1 MSREITVDYLGFE
14 YNEDL
19 INPNNTDRYN
29 RYEFKFDFTQ
39 NQNLLEKLLG
49 KEEDFRNPQRFSRF
63 HNNEAASNNFN
74 VPSTI
79 FNITNPRTSLS
90 FSTEEN
96 QLRAYRDSKTI
107 LSGGSTGFYL
117 MTMAVWS
124 SELTPQYVTRFDE
137 NDDPVQ
143 VLNSYSIQYTLERKE
158 EFYSDKRPFR
168 LASPQHVFSVYPN
181 YEFTT
186 EVVGE
191 IEGNNHTVN
200 LTTWHPEK
208 KDGWVTTFVWRRF
221 DSINDPRI
229 TGNDPEETNPIDIDA
244 FIEER
249 NPSGTLGSISTNEY
263 VQLYKQQ
270 AIDEGNLSQSILLKQ
285 NKTLTIKNEP
295 LNENNVFGNLELYR
309 SNSSELT
316 ALTYAILGPPRKFFY
331 EEWEDIS
338 DELYVSLVRENPWNI
353 FTQFDK
359 SSFSDNFSRI
369 KSLNLPFKIIGGE
382 YFETDVQNNLG
393 VKFGKPTHI
402 TLPFTTGSTLLYY
415 KLGSDLQNEFSRFTD
430 SKLLVVKRYD
440 YDGEYFSNLFQH
452 LNRLN
457 QSGETHILS
466 SSFTHEISGNK
477 IIVDGELDPYLLK
490 LDENNYM
497 YQDDIYVPYW
507 QMNENVRP
515 TVQTGNHPLG
525 IIGNTNAG
533 FFGDDTGNDRFY
545 ESHNLLG
552 ELVDS
557 GQLTSSYFI
566 LGKRPNGDEFNHTIY
581 PFNGPE
587 QNILMSCH
595 SIRFTASS
603 DILTLMRFLIPHILT
618 PYTTKS
624 FLLDEFNVGRGKLK
638 TLPLKTETES
648 WINNSRINLLFTEAK
663 NTIEQFENDP
673 NKNPPGLAAAKSQ
686 IEALEEEFL
695 EIMGRLSEPYII
707 RGEDHTFFTSNN
719 QYGSTF
725 QVVTSRS
732 INSGGGNDIDNRTR
746 MYLHPEDYSQMTM
759 QDLDFINSLQ
769 YEIIITM
776 QDAVLWEY
784 NVDHDLGCTSY
795 EIISEFDLSIILE
808 IEECGPEQ
816 EESWFPWWIHPSIIQ
831 DNIPNNNYGQNTS
844 TTQKG
849 LIGTNTPQQIIRNP
863 FFDYYFLEN
872 DGTEHYEFYFRAND
886 MQDVNGVRHGPRK
899 PCSEEAILK
908 YPDLTQEQ
916 MDEMTAEEIEE
927 YNDELPDKRNK
938 YIAECEKIRAVI
950 SKQEEKLS

>member
-1 MSREITVDYLGFE
+1 MSREITLDYLGFD
-14 YNEDL
+14 YNTDL
-19 INPNNTDRYN
+19 INPENTDRYN
-29 RYEFKFDFTQ
+29 RYEYKFDFTQ

-49 KEEDFRNPQRFSRF
+49 KEEDFINPERFSRV
-63 HNNEAASNNFN
+63 HNNEASSNNFR

-90 FSTEEN
+90 FSTEAN
-96 QLRAYRDSKTI
+96 QTRAYRDSKK
-107 LSGGSTGFYL
+107 LLRGESTGFYL

-124 SELTPQYVTRFDE
+124 SELTPQFVTRFDE
-137 NDDPVQ
+137 DDNPVQ
-143 VLNSYSIQYTLERKE
+143 VLNGYTIEYTLERKE

-168 LASPQHVFSVYPN
+168 LASPQHIFSVYPN
-181 YEFTT
+181 HEFTT

-191 IEGNNHTVN
+191 LQGNVHTVD

-221 DSINDPRI
+221 NSINDPRI
-229 TGNDPEETNPIDIDA
+229 TGNDPEATNPRDIDD
-244 FIEER
+244 FHEER
-249 NPSGTLGSISTNEY
+249 NPSSGTIGSIGTHEY
-263 VQLYKQQ
+263 IQLYKQQ
-270 AIDEGNLSQSILLKQ
+270 AIDEGNLSESILLKQ
-285 NKTLTIKNEP
+285 NKTLQIKNEP
-295 LNENNVFGNLELYR
+295 QNENRVFGDLELYR
-309 SNSSELT
+309 TNSSEFS

-359 SSFSDNFSRI
+359 SSFFDNFSRVN
-369 KSLNLPFKIIGGE
+369 SLNLPFKIIGGE

-402 TLPFTTGSTLLYY
+402 TLPFTTGPFITGSTLLYY

-430 SKLLVVKRYD
+430 SKLLVVKR
-440 YDGEYFSNLFQH
+440 
-452 LNRLN
+452 LN
-457 QSGETHILS
+457 QPGETHILS

-507 QMNENVRP
+507 QMNETIRP
-515 TVQTGNHPLG
+515 TIQTGNHPLG

-533 FFGDDTGNDRFY
+533 FFLDDTENDRFY

-566 LGKRPNGDEFNHTIY
+566 SGKRPNGDEFNYTIY

-595 SIRFTASS
+595 SIRFTAAAN
-603 DILTLMRFLIPHILT
+603 INTLMRFLIPQILT

-624 FLLDEFNVGRGKLK
+624 FLLDEVNDGRGKLK
-638 TLPLKTETES
+638 TLPLKNQTQD
-648 WINNSRINLLFTEAK
+648 WINTSRINLLFTEAK
-663 NTIEQFENDP
+663 NTIQQFENDP
-673 NKNPPGLAAAKSQ
+673 NPSDFGAAKSQ
-686 IEALEEEFL
+686 IEALEEEFI
-695 EIMGRLSEPYII
+695 EIMERLSEPYII
-707 RGEDHTFFTSNN
+707 RGEDHTFFTHNN
-719 QYGSTF
+719 NYGSGF
-725 QVVTSRS
+725 LSIVSRS

-746 MYLHPEDYSQMTM
+746 MYLHPEDYSQMSM
-759 QDLDFINSLQ
+759 QDLAFINSLQ
-769 YEIIITM
+769 YEIILTM
-776 QDAVLWEY
+776 WNAELWDY
-784 NVDHDLGCTSY
+784 NVYYDSGLDCTLY
-795 EIISEFDLSIILE
+795 EISSEFDSSIILE
-808 IEECGPEQ
+808 VEECGPEQ
-816 EESWFPWWIHPSIIQ
+816 GEGWFPWWISPSVIQ
-831 DNIPNNNYGQNTS
+831 DNIPNNNYGQNTD

-849 LIGTNTPQQIIRNP
+849 LISTNSPQQIIKNP
-863 FFDYYFLEN
+863 FFDYNFLEN
-872 DGTEHYEFYFRAND
+872 DGTEHYEFYFRVND
-886 MQDVNGVRHGPRK
+886 KQDVNGVRHGPRK
-899 PCSEEAILK
+899 PCSEDAELK
-908 YPDLTQEQ
+908 FPDLTQEE
-916 MDEMTAEEIEE
+916 MDEMTQEEIDE

-950 SKQEEKLS
+950 SKQQENL